1 MPRPLQDGSTRGL
14 QDSHHRTRCLVHYE
28 DKPLNTSN
36 FRILLSRHP
45 ELGVAI
51 VLLVVG
57 LYFSLTSSSFLTVMS
72 ATSMLT
78 VAAEVGIVAIG
89 VSLLMIGGEFDISVG
104 SVMAVATLVFCELAN
119 RGSPALVSLTVTV
132 LACAAIGFINGLI
145 TLKLKIPSFI
155 VTLGAMMFWRGLH
168 SYLTDG
174 FPVMYATEAQERDA
188 WLLNTLGGNPFGNQL
203 MATGGSVESAR
214 NAGVRV
220 GRHKMTCFI
229 LCSVFAGMA
238 GVMNLA
244 RFKASQGLLGV
255 GMELEAIAACVIG
268 GNVLTG
274 GVGTILGTLIGSI
287 LIAVIRTGLIDQGV
301 SPYLYPPLTGVVIV
315 LAVVMNTMILRMRR

>member
-1 MPRPLQDGSTRGL
+1 MADVLKF
-14 QDSHHRTRCLVHYE
+14 RT
-28 DKPLNTSN
+28 
-36 FRILLSRHP
+36 LLGRYP

-51 VLLVVG
+51 VLLIVG
-57 LYFSLTSSSFLTVMS
+57 LYFSLASSSFLTVMS
-72 ATSMLT
+72 TTSMLT
-78 VAAEVGIVAIG
+78 VAAEVGVVAIG

-119 RGSPALVSLTVTV
+119 QGCPALVSLLVTV
-132 LACAAIGFINGLI
+132 LACAAIGSINGLI

-174 FPVMYATEAQERDA
+174 FPVMYAAEAQQRDA
-188 WLLNTLGGNPFGNQL
+188 WLLNVLGGNPFAMLHMTVVWFLILALVSHLVLRNTAFGNQL
-203 MATGGSVESAR
+203 MATGGSADSAR
-214 NAGVRV
+214 NAGVRIQ
-220 GRHKMTCFI
+220 RHKLTCFI

-255 GMELEAIAACVIG
+255 GIELEAIAACVIG

-274 GVGTILGTLIGSI
+274 GVGTILGTLLGSI

-315 LAVVMNTMILRMRR
+315 LAVVINTAILRMRK